1 MTTVSVRREP
11 ELSHIWLV
19 EDNEADVRLM
29 EEALH
34 EQSLAFRMHVCRD
47 GEEARRLAGIAG
59 EKDAEPCP
67 DLFILDLHLPK
78 VDGPEVLRTFRANR
92 NCAKTPVIVFSSS
105 MSPADRLMVE
115 RYEGVSFLQKPIGL
129 DEYMAVGKR
138 VKEALTRRYGS
149 PA

>member
-1 MTTVSVRREP
+1 
-11 ELSHIWLV
+11 V

-59 EKDAEPCP
+59 ENDAEPCP

-105 MSPADRLMVE
+105 MSPADRVMVE

-129 DEYMAVGKR
+129 DEYMAVGQR